1 MTVAGKATAVFIYR
15 GEFMKEKSEKITAKQ
30 EIFIRELLKGKSQ
43 RKAYRAAF
51 PSSVNWKDSTVDS
64 KASTLFNSGKIQER
78 YQLIK
83 QELDNKAIMHRTDR
97 MITLSK
103 IAEREAEDT
112 GCRIRAIDVLNKMDG
127 DYIQRVEV
135 STPDDSSL
143 KEMEEYFASRKE
155 KNT

>member
-1 MTVAGKATAVFIYR
+1 MTVAGKPTAVFIYR

-30 EIFIRELLKGKSQ
+30 DIFIRQLLKGQSQ
-43 RKAYRAAF
+43 RKAYRTAF
-51 PSSVNWKDSTVDS
+51 PSSVKWKDSTVDS
-64 KASTLFNSGKIQER
+64 KASALFNSGKVQER
-78 YQLIK
+78 YQFLK
-83 QELDNKAIMHRTDR
+83 KELDNEAIMHRTDR